1 MFLLLIF
8 MIVDVPVFVII
19 LFKMFKIPNNRDIK
33 YQIYTLGVKLG
44 YTLTNIYVTG
54 VYKRLSDS
62 KGVVPGG
69 GGYILQIKV
78 DG

>member
-19 LFKMFKIPNNRDIK
+19 LFKMFKLPNNRDIK

-62 KGVVPGG
+62 KGVVPRGG
-69 GGYILQIKV
+69 GLHFA
-78 DG
+78 D